1 MKNYHIASEKI
12 NPEASRYPY
21 CIVWTP
27 IPVLSWLL
35 PFIGHMG
42 ICTSTGVIRD
52 FAGPYFVSVNKPL
65 DVLAGSDSSVSIGGK
80 TVIGYITL
88 PRLGSRCREGCL
100 FRLTIGTL
108 DDPLR

>member
-1 MKNYHIASEKI
+1 SWYYQASEKI

-27 IPVLSWLL
+27 IPVLSWLF

-52 FAGPYFVSVNKPL
+52 FAGPYFVSVRETSNK
-65 DVLAGSDSSVSIGGK
+65 DSH
-80 TVIGYITL
+80 L
-88 PRLGSRCREGCL
+88 
-100 FRLTIGTL
+100 
-108 DDPLR
+108 